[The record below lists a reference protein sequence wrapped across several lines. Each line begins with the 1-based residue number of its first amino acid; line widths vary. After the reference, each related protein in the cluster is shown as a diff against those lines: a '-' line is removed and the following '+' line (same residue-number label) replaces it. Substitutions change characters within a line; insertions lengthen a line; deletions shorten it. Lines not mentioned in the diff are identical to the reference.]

1 MNILKFYKTLK
12 GLFKSSCGELMDPK
26 ECKALHMCDQS
37 IVFEAI
43 DNDLWQYS
51 NVIVAYKGLRYIVYI
66 YQLNDFT
73 NPHPSELEI
82 KTNQDTIIT
91 DLKGMTNLLYFLSRL
106 FNNRACVFG
115 SLKEDGCE
123 SLCCG

>member
-12 GLFKSSCGELMDPK
+12 GLFKSSCGELM
-26 ECKALHMCDQS
+26 EHMCDQL
-37 IVFEAI
+37 IVFKAR

-51 NVIVAYKGLRYIVYI
+51 NVIVAYKGLAGYKVYI

-73 NPHPSELEI
+73 NPHPSELEV

-106 FNNRACVFG
+106 FNNRACVFE